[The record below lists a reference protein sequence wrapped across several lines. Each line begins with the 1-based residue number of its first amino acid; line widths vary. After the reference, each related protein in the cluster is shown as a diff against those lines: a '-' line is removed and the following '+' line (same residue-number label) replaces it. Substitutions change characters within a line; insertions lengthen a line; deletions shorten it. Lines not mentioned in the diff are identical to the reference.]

1 MKRTIVILL
10 MLSILLTGCSEVTS
24 DVAITDKNN
33 IKEENLIIEET
44 TQTSTEEEL
53 VTYIDNIDYQV
64 EVLTSKQENLT
75 VEEQKILENTFITL
89 TDFIFYG
96 GTIKGKT
103 FNELTTETKQ
113 KVLNLYEKID
123 NKIESK
129 IPGYKEKISETA
141 TKTYKNIKVK
151 IDNLKETIK
160 NKYIEDY
167 GQEKYDQ
174 VQESYDE
181 AKENVTDTAKNTYNV
196 IIDVTSDFYE
206 KTKNKAENWYKNYK
220 ESRN

>member
-10 MLSILLTGCSEVTS
+10 LLSILLTGCSEVTS
-24 DVAITDKNN
+24 DVAITDKNQVQ
-33 IKEENLIIEET
+33 EENLIIEE
-44 TQTSTEEEL
+44 QTPVTTEEEL
-53 VTYIDNIDYQV
+53 VTYIDSVDYQV
-64 EVLTSKQENLT
+64 EVITSKQENLT
-75 VEEQKILENTFITL
+75 VEEQKTLENTFITL

-103 FNELTTETKQ
+103 FDELTTEAKQ

-141 TKTYKNIKVK
+141 TKTYENIKEKVE
-151 IDNLKETIK
+151 NLKETIK

-167 GQEKYDQ
+167 GQDKYDQ
-174 VQESYDE
+174 VEESYNE
-181 AKENVTDTAKNTYNV
+181 AKDNITEATKGTYNV